1 MSVSLTATDSLY
13 AYNGTLA
20 SLLGLDVLFSVQPGV
35 SGEFTDDNGVLTPGE
50 VSTVSIEGGAD
61 EAMTYIGTG
70 TATGLLSS
78 TNIMAF
84 SVGAGAFSQIYIYA
98 PDGFPLLGGVVVS
111 LNIDSSASF
120 DMTPSTDAVDGT
132 YGDDV
137 MDVGYEDDDGDEI
150 TNEVTGTFLGLYD
163 QSGDDEIYGYAGDDQ
178 INGGSGDDTIDGGTG
193 DDIILGGDGEDTIY
207 GGDGAD
213 IIVGG
218 DDEDNI
224 QGGDGNDIIYGG
236 EITTGGVHVDNH
248 ADRIIGGA
256 GDDTIYAGNGNNVV
270 YGEDGDDTI
279 YAGANNDYIV
289 GGEGN
294 DTISSGGGSD
304 TIYGGAGDDII
315 DGGSGNDTVYGGAG
329 NDTWLAGDSDSGS
342 DTVYLEDG
350 DDTAEFGY
358 VTIGDAE
365 TVDGGDGN
373 DTLSLDATVLDG
385 MELDVTLMEGGAA
398 ADIDL
403 DGGDTSGDF
412 LNFENILGNDGD
424 NELTGNSENNKIWG
438 AEGADILSGGGG
450 DDMLDGGEGS
460 DVLDGGAGNDEL
472 LGGAGSD
479 VLAGGAGDDTLDGGA
494 GSDNIS
500 GGAGNDTFIVSSA
513 SDAFGDIISGG
524 SGPDATTDVDE
535 IDLSAFDKSDY
546 TINAV
551 EDPTD
556 SGALMGTVQFTSGET
571 FSFSGI
577 EVICF
582 ARGTEI
588 FTSEG
593 PVAVEDLAVG
603 NRILT
608 MDRGMQPLRWIGRKK
623 LGENELAAAPKLK
636 PIRIAAGALGNGTPL
651 NDLVVSRQ
659 HRILV
664 RSAIAQRMFG
674 VQEILV
680 AAIKLVGLPGIEVI
694 EDAQSVE
701 YFHMLFDQHEIVFSN
716 GAATE
721 SLFTGPEALK
731 AVSEDARAEIL
742 QIFPDI
748 EEQTALIPARLIP
761 QKGRVVKRFVERHAK
776 NNKALMS

>member
-13 AYNGTLA
+13 AYNGSLA
-20 SLLGLDVLFSVQPGV
+20 SLLGIDVLFSVQPGV
-35 SGEFTDDNGVLTPGE
+35 SGEFTDDNGVLTSGE

-70 TATGLLSS
+70 TASGLVSS

-84 SVGAGAFSQIYIYA
+84 SVGAGASSQIYIYA

-120 DMTPSTDAVDGT
+120 DMSPSTDAVDGT
-132 YGDDV
+132 YGNDV

-150 TNEVTGTFLGLYD
+150 TNEVTGTFLGLND
-163 QSGDDEIYGYAGDDQ
+163 QSGNDEIYGYAGDDQ

-193 DDIILGGDGEDTIY
+193 NDTIY
-207 GGDGAD
+207 GGDGED
-213 IIVGG
+213 IL
-218 DDEDNI
+218 
-224 QGGDGNDIIYGG
+224 
-236 EITTGGVHVDNH
+236 TGG
-248 ADRIIGGA
+248 
-256 GDDTIYAGNGNNVV
+256 
-270 YGEDGDDTI
+270 DGDDTI
-279 YAGANNDYIV
+279 YGGDQSGNDVHKDTIYGGTGNDTIYAGDGNNTVYGQDGDDTISAGANNDYIV

-304 TIYGGAGDDII
+304 TIYGGAGDD
-315 DGGSGNDTVYGGAG
+315 
-329 NDTWLAGDSDSGS
+329 
-342 DTVYLEDG
+342 
-350 DDTAEFGY
+350 
-358 VTIGDAE
+358 
-365 TVDGGDGN
+365 
-373 DTLSLDATVLDG
+373 
-385 MELDVTLMEGGAA
+385 
-398 ADIDL
+398 
-403 DGGDTSGDF
+403 
-412 LNFENILGNDGD
+412 
-424 NELTGNSENNKIWG
+424 
-438 AEGADILSGGGG
+438 
-450 DDMLDGGEGS
+450 
-460 DVLDGGAGNDEL
+460 
-472 LGGAGSD
+472 
-479 VLAGGAGDDTLDGGA
+479 TLDGGA
-494 GSDNIS
+494 GYDNLS
-500 GGAGNDTFIVSSA
+500 GGAGNDIFIVSSA

-535 IDLSAFDKSDY
+535 VDLSAFDKSDY
-546 TINAV
+546 TINAL
-551 EDPTD
+551 EDPAD
-556 SGALMGTVQFTSGET
+556 SGALRGTVQFTSGET

-651 NDLVVSRQ
+651 NDLLVSRQ

-664 RSAIAQRMFG
+664 RSAIADRMFG

-680 AAIKLVGLPGIEVI
+680 AAIKLVGHPGVEVV
-694 EDAQSVE
+694 EDAKSVE

-731 AVSEDARAEIL
+731 AISEDARAEIL
-742 QIFPDI
+742 ELFPDI
-748 EEQTALIPARLIP
+748 ATQTALLPARHIP
-761 QKGRVVKRFVERHAK
+761 QKGRMVKRFVERHAK
-776 NNKALMS
+776 NNKSLMS